1 MRALMIAAG
10 FCIAAS
16 GASASTE
23 TTIASKTSFLL
34 TLVNGCTYTPVV
46 QSTDNT
52 WNLRAAPSLSVF
64 CPNRVRTRAPKLALV
79 PDYIVGVYR

>member
-1 MRALMIAAG
+1 M
-10 FCIAAS
+10 
-16 GASASTE
+16 
-23 TTIASKTSFLL
+23 L